1 MSGDWQD
8 ANGDGA
14 NSRFCGG
21 QVVNRG
27 TSFHRDRI
35 TRFDLSVRNT
45 VPSRFVPL
53 VPLVANEDS
62 SGLVFRADIFNVFN
76 LQGGADYDEF
86 GETAGGHPSATYGK
100 VRSYQTPRSVRVGF
114 GWQFYCANT
123 APGPSRPGP
132 LISKQ
137 RAPTPL
143 AFFARPGHNRSQAP
157 LAQND
162 VLISIHV
169 WMTPVS

>member
-1 MSGDWQD
+1 MSEDWQD

-14 NSRFCGG
+14 NSGFCGG

-35 TRFDLSVRNT
+35 TRFDLSVRYT

-53 VPLVANEDS
+53 APLVGNEDS
-62 SGLVFRADIFNVFN
+62 SGLVLRADIFNVFN
-76 LQGGADYDEF
+76 LQGGADYDDF
-86 GETAGGHPSATYGK
+86 GETAGDHPSATYGK
-100 VRSYQTPRSVRVGF
+100 VRSYQTPRSVRLGF
-114 GWQFYCANT
+114 GWQFYSANT

-132 LISKQ
+132 LIPKQ
-137 RAPTPL
+137 RASTPL

>member
-53 VPLVANEDS
+53 VPLVGNEDS
-62 SGLVFRADIFNVFN
+62 SGLVLRADIFNVFN
-76 LQGGADYDEF
+76 LQGGAGYDEF

-100 VRSYQTPRSVRVGF
+100 VRSYQTPRSVRRASAGNSS
-114 GWQFYCANT
+114 ANT
-123 APGPSRPGP
+123 AAGPSRPGQ